1 MAQSFLFENGQLG
14 PSVEVAFN
22 WDDGAAAAGP
32 SSSTEDGATSIAVL
46 ERAVR
51 ETFGLDD
58 FLAFG
63 IVYAPVA
70 RKGLSPVP
78 ITTRADVEYCARLQ
92 RTLGKRI
99 TLSIVD
105 TAELDA
111 ALLAIR
117 SRSAS
122 PTRSAPASAKRY
134 HVEQWLRLSL
144 EHTLLKI
151 EPGLYRQFMER
162 PPTETDAVLRRD
174 LGRTFPETKMF
185 ADSALATDED
195 GDGKA
200 RLFNVLHAVVTRDC
214 ERKDHIGVQPMA
226 YVQGMNFVAAHL
238 LRRGATDEEAFWMM
252 VRLFEC
258 NHYGVSELYSPGLP
272 RLMTTM
278 LQVEELLDP
287 ELASHFVANGFRM
300 NMFIPQWVLTLFANK
315 VRKCSDAEREKET
328 ETETRELLLRAQSL
342 RLPLFRIFELLP
354 LLTPTRLLSLSLSL
368 YLIFLSLSF
377 LFLSSPH
384 HRWTRRRSTLS
395 GRFSLS
401 MDGLQS
407 CAQLSASYASRRRV
421 FSSATLRSARGF

>member
-1 MAQSFLFENGQLG
+1 
-14 PSVEVAFN
+14 
-22 WDDGAAAAGP
+22 
-32 SSSTEDGATSIAVL
+32 
-46 ERAVR
+46 
-51 ETFGLDD
+51 
-58 FLAFG
+58 
-63 IVYAPVA
+63 
-70 RKGLSPVP
+70 
-78 ITTRADVEYCARLQ
+78 
-92 RTLGKRI
+92 
-99 TLSIVD
+99 
-105 TAELDA
+105 
-111 ALLAIR
+111 
-117 SRSAS
+117 
-122 PTRSAPASAKRY
+122 
-134 HVEQWLRLSL
+134 
-144 EHTLLKI
+144 
-151 EPGLYRQFMER
+151 
-162 PPTETDAVLRRD
+162 VLRRD

-328 ETETRELLLRAQSL
+328 E
-342 RLPLFRIFELLP
+342 
-354 LLTPTRLLSLSLSL
+354 
-368 YLIFLSLSF
+368 
-377 LFLSSPH
+377 
-384 HRWTRRRSTLS
+384 RRPGSC
-395 GRFSLS
+395 FSAL
-401 MDGLQS
+401 
-407 CAQLSASYASRRRV
+407 RV
-421 FSSATLRSARGF
+421 FGCLFFGSSSSSHC